1 MAQRG
6 ILNLEQAQIIF
17 VDTPGIHDPRTKLGS
32 FMVEQARRAIPDA
45 DVICFVVD
53 RVDSIL
59 GALIAVSVVV
69 PTPPMMWAYVLLI
82 GPGIHLVFSALLYRL
97 GVKARAA

>member
-1 MAQRG
+1 
-6 ILNLEQAQIIF
+6 
-17 VDTPGIHDPRTKLGS
+17 
-32 FMVEQARRAIPDA
+32 
-45 DVICFVVD
+45 VICFVVD

-82 GPGIHLVFSALLYRL
+82 GPGVHLAFSALLYRL